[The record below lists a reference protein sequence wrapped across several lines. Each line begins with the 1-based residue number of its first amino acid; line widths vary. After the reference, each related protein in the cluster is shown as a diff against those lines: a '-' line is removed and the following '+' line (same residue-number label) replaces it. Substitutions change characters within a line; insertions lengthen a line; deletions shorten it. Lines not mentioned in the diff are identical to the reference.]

1 MLQPG
6 PRRAARTFHCVR
18 VFSRMFLL
26 RAIPVLVL
34 GFFLVLGSSVAA
46 TAQNVLGG
54 RLDALPGTPENPL
67 NVGIGIRIDQITGV
81 DQKAE
86 NYGAVVV
93 LRVEWT
99 DPALAFD
106 PEELGRDIR
115 VFNPPDLANHA
126 ASIGSVLPAFVIH
139 NQQSNKWIHESAAS
153 LRYDGRVLYVEKSS
167 LTLQAPHFDFRK
179 YPFDTQ
185 EFHFEVVSV
194 FPSEYVTYHPLN
206 EFSGL
211 GDQLGEEEWILNNA
225 RLETSRVLGLSG
237 KESDQVALVFE
248 GNRHLTYYVIRV
260 FLPMLVLIS
269 VGWALFFL
277 DEYRRRI
284 EIAGGNLLVFV
295 AFNWAISADLP
306 KLGYLTF
313 LDFVLQCMF
322 LMTGAL
328 IVFNVALRRL
338 KVSGKEG
345 AARTLDNYAIK
356 WIYPLGYAAIV
367 AYAVSAFLL
376 VP

>member
-1 MLQPG
+1 
-6 PRRAARTFHCVR
+6 
-18 VFSRMFLL
+18 MFLL
-26 RAIPVLVL
+26 RAIPILVL
-34 GFFLVLGSSVAA
+34 GVFLVFSSSVAA

-54 RLDALPGTPENPL
+54 RLDALSGTPENPL
-67 NVGIGIRIDQITGV
+67 DVGIGIRIDQITGV

-106 PEELGRDIR
+106 PEEQRRDVR

-167 LTLQAPHFDFRK
+167 LTLQAPHFNFRK

-338 KVSGKEG
+338 KVSGKERT
-345 AARTLDNYAIK
+345 ARTLDNYAIK

>member
-1 MLQPG
+1 MTLF
-6 PRRAARTFHCVR
+6 RVLCFFTCVVCLTFVPTGKA
-18 VFSRMFLL
+18 M
-26 RAIPVLVL
+26 
-34 GFFLVLGSSVAA
+34 
-46 TAQNVLGG
+46 TQNILGG
-54 RLDALPGTPENPL
+54 QLDALVGTPENPL
-67 NVGIGIRIDQITGV
+67 NVGIGIKIDQITSV

-86 NYGAVVV
+86 NYGAVVQ
-93 LRVEWT
+93 LRAEWT

-106 PEELGRDIR
+106 ADELGREIR
-115 VFNPPDLANHA
+115 VFNPPALADHA
-126 ASIGSVLPAFVIH
+126 ADIGAVMPAFVIH
-139 NQQSNKWIHESAAS
+139 NQQSNKWIHEAAAS
-153 LRYDGRVLYVEKSS
+153 LRYDGRVIYVEKSS

-185 EFHFEVVSV
+185 EFHFEVVSI
-194 FPSEYVTYHPLN
+194 FPSDYVSYHPLN
-206 EFSGL
+206 DYSGL
-211 GDQLGEEEWILNNA
+211 GDLLGEEEWILDNA
-225 RLETSRVLGLSG
+225 RLKTSQVIGLSG
-237 KESDQVALVFE
+237 RESDQVELVFE

-260 FLPMLVLIS
+260 FLPMLVLIT

-284 EIAGGNLLVFV
+284 EISGGNLLVFV

-313 LDFVLQCMF
+313 LDFILQCMF

-328 IVFNVALRRL
+328 IVFNVALRKL
-338 KVSGKEG
+338 KVSGRENG
-345 AARTLDNYAIK
+345 ARKLDNYAIK

-367 AYAVSAFLL
+367 GYAVFAYLL

>member
-1 MLQPG
+1 MWIF
-6 PRRAARTFHCVR
+6 RFINSAV
-18 VFSRMFLL
+18 L
-26 RAIPVLVL
+26 RLMALVTALVL
-34 GFFLVLGSSVAA
+34 SGAS
-46 TAQNVLGG
+46 
-54 RLDALPGTPENPL
+54 LDAQELFSGQLGDLVGTPENPL
-67 NVGIGIRIDQITGV
+67 EVGVGIKIDQITSV

-93 LRVEWT
+93 LRFEWI

-106 PEELGRDIR
+106 PEVLGRDIR
-115 VFNPPDLANHA
+115 VLDPSTLLKQA
-126 ASIGSVLPAFVIH
+126 AEIGTIVPAFVIH
-139 NQQSNKWIHESAAS
+139 NQQSNRWIHEAAAA
-153 LRYDGRVLYVEKSS
+153 LRHDGRVLYVEKSS
-167 LTLQAPHFDFRK
+167 LTLQAPHFNFLK

-194 FPSEYVTYHPLN
+194 FPSDFVTYFPME

-211 GDQLGEEEWILNNA
+211 GDLLGEEEWILDNA
-225 RLETSRVLGLSG
+225 RILQSTVTGFSG
-237 KESDQVALVFE
+237 RDSDQVELVFE
-248 GNRHLTYYVIRV
+248 GKRHLTYYVIRV
-260 FLPMLVLIS
+260 FLPMLVLIT

-313 LDFVLQCMF
+313 LDFILQCMF
-322 LMTGAL
+322 VMTGAI
-328 IVFNVALRRL
+328 IVFNVALRKIKTTGREAL
-338 KVSGKEG
+338 
-345 AARTLDNYAIK
+345 ARKLDNYAIK

-367 AYAVSAFLL
+367 GYAVFAYLL

>member
-1 MLQPG
+1 MPEPG
-6 PRRAARTFHCVR
+6 LFGRAPVSLSFR
-18 VFSRMFLL
+18 VSLAMVLYRGFCFLL
-26 RAIPVLVL
+26 LALCL
-34 GFFLVLGSSVAA
+34 SSIAPDRGL
-46 TAQNVLGG
+46 AQNVLGG
-54 RLDALPGTPENPL
+54 RLDALTGTPENPL
-67 NVGIGIRIDQITGV
+67 DVGIGIRIDQITSV

-106 PEELGRDIR
+106 RAEIGREIR
-115 VFNPPDLANHA
+115 VFNPPDLADHA
-126 ASIGSVLPAFVIH
+126 ADIGTVLPAFVIH

-153 LRYDGRVLYVEKSS
+153 LRYDGRVVYVEKSS

-185 EFHFEVVSV
+185 EFHFEVVSI
-194 FPSEYVTYHPLN
+194 FPSNYVNYRPLEEY
-206 EFSGL
+206 SGL
-211 GDQLGEEEWILNNA
+211 GDLLGEEEWILDNA
-225 RLETSRVLGLSG
+225 RLEATKVTGLSG
-237 KESDQVALVFE
+237 RESDQVALVFE

-328 IVFNVALRRL
+328 IVFNVALRKL
-338 KVSGKEG
+338 KVSGREG
-345 AARTLDNYAIK
+345 TARTLDNYAIK

-367 AYAVSAFLL
+367 AYAVFAYLL